1 MLATPILATTVLATD
16 VTTDLKRVMAED
28 PGLLFERVAGEHDVP
43 VQAVVEALPAEFV
56 RFAPG
61 AAFVEVMT
69 EVAGWGDITFIVHS
83 ADGIIEFSG
92 PVPKGE
98 MGRGYFNLMSRT
110 GLHGHLRAERCT
122 GIAFVE
128 RPFMNKATAS
138 ILFFNPEGGTMF
150 KIFVGRDETGAM
162 KAGQLD
168 AFRVIAARLG
178 AQQSSAA

>member
-1 MLATPILATTVLATD
+1 MLAPD
-16 VTTDLKRVMAED
+16 VTSNLQRVMAED
-28 PGLLFERVAGEHDVP
+28 PGLLFERVASEHGVP
-43 VQAVVEALPAEFV
+43 VRAVVEALPADFV

-61 AAFVEVMT
+61 GAFVEVMT
-69 EVAGWGDITFIVHS
+69 EVAGWGDVTFIVHS

-110 GLHGHLRAERCT
+110 GLHGHLRAERCQ
-122 GIAFVE
+122 GVAFVE

-162 KAGQLD
+162 KADQLD
-168 AFRVIAARLG
+168 AFRTIAARLSE
-178 AQQSSAA
+178 QQSTAA

>member
-1 MLATPILATTVLATD
+1 MLAPQELAPQEIAPD
-16 VTTDLKRVMAED
+16 VKSNLQRLMTED
-28 PGLLFERVAGEHDVP
+28 PGLLFERVASEQKVTVRD
-43 VQAVVEALPAEFV
+43 AVEALPAEFV

-61 AAFVEVMT
+61 SAFVEVLT
-69 EVAGWGDITFIVHS
+69 EVAGWGDVTFIVHS
-83 ADGIIEFSG
+83 NDGIIEFSG

-110 GLHGHLRAERCT
+110 GLHGHLRAERCQ
-122 GIAFVE
+122 GVAFVE

-150 KIFVGRDETGAM
+150 KIFVGRDEAGAM
-162 KAGQLD
+162 KTDQLA
-168 AFRVIAARLG
+168 AFRAIATRLS